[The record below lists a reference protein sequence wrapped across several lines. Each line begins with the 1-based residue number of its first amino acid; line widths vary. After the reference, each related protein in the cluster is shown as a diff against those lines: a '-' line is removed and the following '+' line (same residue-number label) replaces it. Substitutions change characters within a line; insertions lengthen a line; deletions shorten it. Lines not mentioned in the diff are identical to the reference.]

1 MPLETAAFI
10 SGLVSSNPASSDGLN
25 QADDHLRLIKS
36 TVKATFPNIA
46 GAVTASDTQ
55 LNTLLSQLLGTT
67 AYTAPLGTVGAP
79 SYSFLG
85 DTDTGWYSPGANQA
99 ALAVGGANALTVAA
113 DKTATFAGAVTA
125 TGPIS
130 GPGTIPIGGMLMWL
144 TDTLPT
150 GNGVWCW
157 ANGGTLS
164 RTALGAGK
172 ELFDRIGTTYGTG
185 DGSTTF
191 NVINMQEV
199 APVGKSTMGGAA
211 SPGLLASISAGLK
224 AALNGLFGTDT
235 TTLTASQI
243 PSITST
249 ASASLSVSASTSAVV
264 ATGVQDFSSGGGS
277 FHVNMNSAVNQSVG
291 VTGTATGTVSS
302 TSNNTGGQAHTNM
315 QPSRAVNFIIR
326 IA

>member
-1 MPLETAAFI
+1 VPLETASFI
-10 SGLVSSNPASSDGLN
+10 SGLVPSNPASSDGLN

-99 ALAVGGANALTVAA
+99 ALAVGGANAITVAA

-130 GPGTIPIGGMLMWL
+130 GPGAIPIGGMLMWL

-172 ELFDRIGTTYGTG
+172 ELFDRIGTTYGAG

-243 PSITST
+243 PSITS
-249 ASASLSVSASTSAVV
+249 SASVSGTLTGSTSSVDLNAAGSSTGGGQFPINVVNSQGAASVSVSGTLSGSA
-264 ATGVQDFSSGGGS
+264 
-277 FHVNMNSAVNQSVG
+277 
-291 VTGTATGTVSS
+291 

>member
-67 AYTAPLGTVGAP
+67 AYTAPLGTVGAT

-99 ALAVGGANALTVAA
+99 ALAVGGANAITVAA

-130 GPGTIPIGGMLMWL
+130 GPGAIPIGGMLMWL

-164 RTALGAGK
+164 RTTLGAGK
-172 ELFDRIGTTYGTG
+172 ELFDRIGTTYGVG

-243 PSITST
+243 PSITS
-249 ASASLSVSASTSAVV
+249 SASVSGTLNGATTVNVDQGISGSST
-264 ATGVQDFSSGGGS
+264 GGGQ
-277 FHVNMNSAVNQSVG
+277 FPIN
-291 VTGTATGTVSS
+291 TVSS
-302 TSNNTGGQAHTNM
+302 LAQAGVSVSGTLLGSATSNNTGGQAHTNM